1 MTPHNLSDEQWCV
14 LDLLMRA
21 KQRGVGRISRSELLY
36 APKLPQVAAVRLTF
50 AALTMPNDLME
61 WHDGQREFSITPAGI
76 SLYNLRFGKGQEP
89 ATPSHV
95 ADVVICLPD
104 MSARAH

>member
-1 MTPHNLSDEQWCV
+1 MTEYNLSAEQWCV

-21 KQRGVGRISRSELLY
+21 KQRGVDRISRSELLH

-50 AALTMPNDLME
+50 AALTMPGDLME
-61 WHDGQREFSITPAGI
+61 WHNGERDFSITAAGI
-76 SLYNLRFGKGQEP
+76 SLYNLRFGKGQAP
-89 ATPSHV
+89 ATPSHI